1 MLIISAISF
10 TGSYFF
16 SKLIAG
22 SLGQAFGKVAESVI
36 IQNSQFALITG
47 IGIVILL
54 AIVIISCI
62 PIMNKKPRQILS
74 QMN

>member
-1 MLIISAISF
+1 MF
-10 TGSYFF
+10 H
-16 SKLIAG
+16 KLIAG
-22 SLGQAFGKVAESVI
+22 SLGNAMGKVAESVI
-36 IQNSQFALITG
+36 IQNNQFALITG